1 MKAFVKSVLMF
12 PIGLGVVLGLLERTL
27 GGWQHTGALVWSL
40 MLGLSVGVWFPFLL
54 VPYLRRFADRG

>member
-1 MKAFVKSVLMF
+1 MKAFVKSVLVF
-12 PIGLGVVLGLLERTL
+12 PIGLGIVLGLLERIL
-27 GGWQHTGALVWSL
+27 GGWQHTDALVWSL

>member
-12 PIGLGVVLGLLERTL
+12 PIGLGIVLGLLERTL

-40 MLGLSVGVWFPFLL
+40 MLGLSVGVWFPFL
-54 VPYLRRFADRG
+54 DII